1 VVCGGPALLQLRW
14 ADPKTVS
21 GLATFSC
28 GGSSPHEVEVDELV
42 HELHAHGPMNVR
54 VAEDAVGDV
63 AGICM
68 FHPRALGPFT
78 DAANFRGARVGDRL
92 LSDALTIISVSVN
105 GPMPF
110 AWAMI
115 APANEASHRLFERHG
130 FLDVAPAQTSIN
142 QSHYDWRFR
151 APGLPV

>member
-1 VVCGGPALLQLRW
+1 
-14 ADPKTVS
+14 
-21 GLATFSC
+21 
-28 GGSSPHEVEVDELV
+28 
-42 HELHAHGPMNVR
+42 MNVR

-78 DAANFRGARVGDRL
+78 DAAYIALITVSANFRGARVGDRL